1 MATLVFDAGNMNAK
15 GICYAIACDW
25 IVKSRNGV
33 QVASRYDF
41 DSAHAN
47 EGKWNAGDQL
57 EPGGNGIDSVF
68 GIAPIRVVDNTSPPV
83 QVNWIATELTK
94 GSGFFLFS
102 VWGRTLNLAK
112 GSYDGS
118 GHAMATRK
126 GRGNMQFLDP
136 NLGIMEFDNTIEF
149 YNWLPSYVTTNYS
162 GLLTQQAQVKQFA

>member
-1 MATLVFDAGNMNAK
+1 MANLVFDAGNMNAK

-25 IVKSRNGV
+25 IVKSRNGT

-47 EGKWNAGDQL
+47 QGRWNAGDRL
-57 EPGGNGIDSVF
+57 EPGGNGIDTVF
-68 GIAPIRVVDNTSPPV
+68 GIAPARIVENTNPPV
-83 QVNWIATELTK
+83 PTGWIATELTK
-94 GSGFFLFS
+94 GTGFFLFS

-126 GRGNMQFLDP
+126 GHGKLQFLDP
-136 NLGIMEFDNTIEF
+136 NLGIMEFDNSLEF
-149 YNWLPSYVTTNYS
+149 YQWLPGYLTSSYRD
-162 GLLTQQAQVKQFA
+162 LLTQQAQVKHFV